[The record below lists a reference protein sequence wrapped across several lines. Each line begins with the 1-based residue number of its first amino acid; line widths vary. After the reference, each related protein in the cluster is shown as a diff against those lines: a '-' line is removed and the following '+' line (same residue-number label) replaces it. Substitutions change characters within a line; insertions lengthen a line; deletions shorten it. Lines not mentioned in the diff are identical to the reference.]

1 VYSTF
6 ENLCLDRL
14 APRPT
19 LVQRHIPAVL
29 FLFDEAPQLPHAPAS
44 VLKSQHPSIFTIQSH
59 SWNTEYQNVYI
70 YIYIYIYVYIYLYI
84 YIYIYILAEKRAAF
98 LAGAHAAGIADQKG
112 KQENLEIASASL
124 PRKELE
130 VEEEKVVVKAGRFG
144 GGREKA
150 ATMGGHSKVVGKGEC
165 SLEAPP
171 PDGARTPVRG
181 ECFGWCA

>member
-1 VYSTF
+1 MF
-6 ENLCLDRL
+6 E
-14 APRPT
+14 
-19 LVQRHIPAVL
+19 I
-29 FLFDEAPQLPHAPAS
+29 S
-44 VLKSQHPSIFTIQSH
+44 
-59 SWNTEYQNVYI
+59 
-70 YIYIYIYVYIYLYI
+70 
-84 YIYIYILAEKRAAF
+84 AESGAGQKRAHIQRVDRRALERCGNIVF
-98 LAGAHAAGIADQKG
+98 CDAQGQTFGNSGFANAGIADQKG

>member
-1 VYSTF
+1 MVRAVEKVESVRDKGG
-6 ENLCLDRL
+6 LRRL
-14 APRPT
+14 S
-19 LVQRHIPAVL
+19 
-29 FLFDEAPQLPHAPAS
+29 S
-44 VLKSQHPSIFTIQSH
+44 VSSVSSVSSL
-59 SWNTEYQNVYI
+59 YI
-70 YIYIYIYVYIYLYI
+70 YIYIYIYIYMYIYMYI